1 MKSGGARYG
10 SQSKYGLINL
20 IMTIAVLSGC
30 ASVSLKAPLG
40 QSPPH
45 PVVITSCVKVSAQ
58 PNVFNKALSAKDD
71 DHIFKQ
77 ETETARIDVQKA
89 MDADMIKSDLIH
101 VQYQPE
107 CTIEPEGS
115 AGEETLSPNLDL
127 IVDISGYGSMK
138 PKWKRYLIGTGIAEG
153 VVQGIV
159 IGSATQNVWLG
170 LGVALEE
177 FGSEYLTWNGVDWIL
192 GETFAP
198 VTLEGELV
206 RHSDQVMIWRES
218 IFITK
223 NKDELKKLDD
233 EEKKKKERQLQ
244 ASLHKAESKLLSDFN
259 HYLQEEILN
268 KKDNQAINPDH

>member
-1 MKSGGARYG
+1 MKYKISA
-10 SQSKYGLINL
+10 IV
-20 IMTIAVLSGC
+20 TIWVLSGC

-40 QSPPH
+40 QNPLY
-45 PVVITSCVKVSAQ
+45 PVIMTSCVKVSAQ
-58 PNVFNKALSAKDD
+58 PNIFNKALSAKDD
-71 DHIFKQ
+71 TPVFKQ

-89 MDADMIKSDLIH
+89 MDADMIKSDLMH
-101 VQYQPE
+101 VLYQPE
-107 CTIEPEGS
+107 CTVEPKES
-115 AGEETLSPNLDL
+115 VSEETLSPDLDL
-127 IVDISGYGSMK
+127 MVDISGYGSIK
-138 PKWKRYLIGTGIAEG
+138 PKWKKYLIGTGIAEG

-159 IGSATQNVWLG
+159 VGSATQNVWLG

-206 RHSDQVMIWRES
+206 RHADQKIIWRKS

-233 EEKKKKERQLQ
+233 REKNKKEKQLQ
-244 ASLHKAESKLLSDFN
+244 ASLHKAESKLLSDLN
-259 HYLQEEILN
+259 HYLKEEVLI
-268 KKDNQAINPDH
+268 KKDNHAINPDH

>member
-1 MKSGGARYG
+1 MKYKILA
-10 SQSKYGLINL
+10 I
-20 IMTIAVLSGC
+20 ITILVLSGC
-30 ASVSLKAPLG
+30 ASVSLKDPLG
-40 QSPPH
+40 HSPLY
-45 PVVITSCVKVSAQ
+45 PVIMTSCVKVSAQ

-71 DHIFKQ
+71 NPVFKK
-77 ETETARIDVQKA
+77 ETEAALIDVQKA

-107 CTIEPEGS
+107 CTEGPEES
-115 AGEETLSPNLDL
+115 AGQETFNPDLDL
-127 IVDISGYGSMK
+127 IFDISGYGSIK
-138 PKWKRYLIGTGIAEG
+138 PKWKKYLIGTGIVEG

-159 IGSATQNVWLG
+159 VGSATQNVWLG

-198 VTLEGELV
+198 VTLEGALV

-233 EEKKKKERQLQ
+233 QEKKKKEKQLQ
-244 ASLHKAESKLLSDFN
+244 ASLHKAESRLLSSLN
-259 HYLQEEILN
+259 HYLEDEILDN
-268 KKDNQAINPDH
+268 KYNHAVKPDH